1 MDPIPMLDGHFT
13 ADGAG
18 FAVTDVAGQVHLY
31 ATGAPVA
38 ATHVPYDQFFIPEL
52 RPLPPPEPVEGEEPP
67 APPREPPPFRPHTCA
82 PPPRPADCSGRREA
96 LCPRP

>member
-31 ATGAPVA
+31 ATGAPA
-38 ATHVPYDQFFIPEL
+38 AASHVPYDQFFIQEL
-52 RPLPPPEPVEGEEPP
+52 RPAPALEPVDGGEPAACPP
-67 APPREPPPFRPHTCA
+67 GPAPFRPHT
-82 PPPRPADCSGRREA
+82 
-96 LCPRP
+96 

>member
-13 ADGAG
+13 ADGSG

-38 ATHVPYDQFFIPEL
+38 PSHVPYDQFFIPEL
-52 RPLPPPEPVEGEEPP
+52 RPLPPTEPAEGEEPP
-67 APPREPPPFRPHTCA
+67 AAPAGEPLPLRPHTCA
-82 PPPRPADCSGRREA
+82 LLPSTATQGSGIKW
-96 LCPRP
+96 

>member
-1 MDPIPMLDGHFT
+1 MLDGHFT
-13 ADGAG
+13 AVGAG